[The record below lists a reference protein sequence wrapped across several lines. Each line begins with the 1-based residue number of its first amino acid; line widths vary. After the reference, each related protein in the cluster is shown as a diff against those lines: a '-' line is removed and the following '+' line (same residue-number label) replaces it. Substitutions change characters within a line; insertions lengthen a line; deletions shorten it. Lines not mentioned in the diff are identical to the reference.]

1 MVMLENG
8 TVKRKNRGNPN
19 KPLYEYYLS
28 EGIKPEVSKSI
39 SLKSLGR
46 EL

>member
-1 MVMLENG
+1 MLMLEAG
-8 TVKRKNRGNPN
+8 TVKRKNRGKPN

-28 EGIKPEVSKSI
+28 EGIKPEGTKI
-39 SLKSLGR
+39 TLKSLGR